1 MADIFNERE
10 KGYEAKFKLDEE
22 LRFRATSRGN
32 KMLAEW
38 VGERFGMSAEQ
49 RQAYG
54 KELAI
59 ADLDKP
65 GHDDLLDKIMKD
77 AEARKVALVRAEVE
91 REMRRC
97 HAAALDQVAKEQ
109 GKK

>member
-91 REMRRC
+91 KEMRRC
-97 HAAALDQVAKEQ
+97 HAVALDQVAKEQ

>member
-1 MADIFNERE
+1 MADIFDERE

-22 LRFRATSRGN
+22 MKFKALSRGN

-38 VGERFGMSAEQ
+38 LGAKFGMTAAEQ
-49 RQAYG
+49 QVYG
-54 KELAI
+54 KELAM

-65 GHDDLLDKIMKD
+65 GHDDLLDKVMKD
-77 AEARKVALVRAEVE
+77 AEKRKIQISRPDVE
-91 REMRRC
+91 REMKRC
-97 HAAALDQVAKEQ
+97 HAAAFDQIVREQ

>member
-10 KGYEAKFKLDEE
+10 KAYEAKFRLDEE
-22 LRFRATSRGN
+22 IKFKALSRGN

-38 VGERFGMSAEQ
+38 LGEKFGMAAAE

-54 KELAI
+54 KELAM

-65 GHDDLLDKIMKD
+65 GHDDLLDKVMKD
-77 AEARKVALVRAEVE
+77 AEMRKIRISRHDVEKEMKRCHTVALQQLA
-91 REMRRC
+91 
-97 HAAALDQVAKEQ
+97 QEQ

>member
-77 AEARKVALVRAEVE
+77 AEARKVALARAEVE
-91 REMRRC
+91 KEMRRC
-97 HAAALDQVAKEQ
+97 HAVALDQIAKEQ
-109 GKK
+109 GRK

>member
-1 MADIFNERE
+1 MADVFNERE
-10 KGYEAKFKLDEE
+10 KGFEAKFKLDEE
-22 LRFRATSRGN
+22 LKFKATSRGN

-38 VGERFGMSAEQ
+38 VGERFGMSADQ

-77 AEARKVALVRAEVE
+77 AEARNITLVRAEVE
-91 REMRRC
+91 KEIRRC
-97 HAAALDQVAKEQ
+97 HAVALEQVARDQ

>member
-10 KGYEAKFKLDEE
+10 KGYEAKFKLDSE
-22 LRFRATSRGN
+22 LQFKAISRGN

-38 VGERFGMSAEQ
+38 LGQKFGMGADE

-54 KELAI
+54 KELAM

-77 AEARKVALVRAEVE
+77 AATRKVQIDRAAVE
-91 REMRRC
+91 KEMQRC
-97 HAAALDQVAKEQ
+97 HAVALQQLVQEQ
-109 GKK
+109 GRK